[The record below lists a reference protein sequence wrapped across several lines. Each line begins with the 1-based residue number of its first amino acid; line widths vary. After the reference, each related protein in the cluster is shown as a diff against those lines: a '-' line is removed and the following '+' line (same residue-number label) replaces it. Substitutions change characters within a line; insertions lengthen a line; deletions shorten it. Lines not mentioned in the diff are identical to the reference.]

1 MPIAKKGFKMTSYAE
16 TYSNWVNGLPQSK
29 REKLAKAGLDKPLI
43 DYQTN
48 TPDDAVIFAKM
59 GVEFDYDALDA
70 ECDIDSI
77 AEIVEERAKAYGAQ
91 LLSWVFARLQAHK
104 SARSANIDRDALV
117 FALGMANLEG
127 RTETAIAAQYG
138 ITKAA
143 FSVRVKSW
151 QKLLG
156 LSPSSFMRSEK
167 ACRAYR
173 NARLKNLTRR

>member
-1 MPIAKKGFKMTSYAE
+1 MTSYAE

-48 TPDDAVIFAKM
+48 TPDDTVIFAKM

-70 ECDIDSI
+70 ECDVDSI

-104 SARSANIDRDALV
+104 SARSASIDRDA
-117 FALGMANLEG
+117 LEG

>member
-48 TPDDAVIFAKM
+48 TPDNTVVFAKM
-59 GVEFDYDALDA
+59 GVEFDYDALDT
-70 ECDIDSI
+70 ECDVDSI

-104 SARSANIDRDALV
+104 TARSSNIDRDALV

>member
-1 MPIAKKGFKMTSYAE
+1 MTSYAE

-48 TPDDAVIFAKM
+48 TPDDTVIFAKM

-70 ECDIDSI
+70 ECDVDSI

-104 SARSANIDRDALV
+104 SARSASIDRDAL
-117 FALGMANLEG
+117 GMASLEG
-127 RTETAIAAQYG
+127 RTGTAIAAQYG

-143 FSVRVKSW
+143 F
-151 QKLLG
+151 
-156 LSPSSFMRSEK
+156 PS
-167 ACRAYR
+167 A
-173 NARLKNLTRR
+173 

>member
-1 MPIAKKGFKMTSYAE
+1 MPISKKGFQMTSYAE

-59 GVEFDYDALDA
+59 GVEFDYDALDT
-70 ECDIDSI
+70 ECDVDSI

>member
-1 MPIAKKGFKMTSYAE
+1 
-16 TYSNWVNGLPQSK
+16 
-29 REKLAKAGLDKPLI
+29 
-43 DYQTN
+43 
-48 TPDDAVIFAKM
+48 M
-59 GVEFDYDALDA
+59 GEDFDYDQFDEREAYP
-70 ECDIDSI
+70 
-77 AEIVEERAKAYGAQ
+77 EIENLVEERAKAYGAQ

-104 SARSANIDRDALV
+104 TARSANIDRDALV